1 MTRRFENRHAIVFG
15 AGALHGIGNGS
26 AAAIL
31 YAREGAKVTVVDRD
45 LEAAE
50 ACLNAMRAKGLD
62 GLCLEADVTKPD
74 DVAFAFERAEAEHG
88 AVEILHNNVGILRQ
102 GGVVAE
108 SDEDWALVLDTNLTS
123 AFRTMKRALPG
134 MIERRRGAIVN
145 VSSVAGWRYSGYDYA
160 GYSASKAALNQLTVV
175 TALQHA
181 ADGVRVNAVMPGL
194 VDTAMVRRQLGQL
207 YDDEDA
213 LIAERAAMSPMKK
226 MATPWD
232 VAEAALFLASDAAS
246 QITGHCLP
254 VDGGLSMQ
262 VGIAPH
268 TPQKEPA

>member
-1 MTRRFENRHAIVFG
+1 MSARFKDRHAIVFG

-26 AAAIL
+26 AAAVL
-31 YAREGAKVTVVDRD
+31 YARNGARVSLVDRD
-45 LEAAE
+45 QAAVDACRQIIENEGLNSLSITADVTQQDDIEAAIQAAE
-50 ACLNAMRAKGLD
+50 AQNGPI
-62 GLCLEADVTKPD
+62 DV
-74 DVAFAFERAEAEHG
+74 
-88 AVEILHNNVGILRQ
+88 LHNNVGILRQ
-102 GGVVAE
+102 GGVIAE
-108 SDEDWALVLDTNLTS
+108 SIEDWSLVLDTNLTS
-123 AFRTMKRALPG
+123 VFRTMKQVLPG
-134 MIERRRGAIVN
+134 MIRRGKGAIVN
-145 VSSVAGWRYSGYDYA
+145 VSSTAACRYTGYDYA

-194 VDTAMVRRQLGQL
+194 VDTAMVREQLSTL
-207 YDDEDA
+207 FDNEES

-226 MATPWD
+226 MVSPWD

-262 VGIAPH
+262 IGIGPN
-268 TPQKEPA
+268 TSRKEPA